1 MRQDWNE
8 SPIAGALQTLWTG
21 AIGSTGKKSLRLLDR
36 WLLAASKRLAH
47 RHRLSDADAED
58 VRARVLLEVVKRA
71 ADRSWAES
79 VVNAEAYLF
88 TCLNN
93 AWVSLWR
100 RNQAETRRAER
111 LRVEE
116 SARAESAF
124 AGAGVD
130 PDDEELDVEA
140 ARRTLQTMLNVCI
153 EEALLA
159 ARNDDEREERRR
171 AIEQVLGLHA
181 RTRTMEQVL
190 AEEGISPES
199 TKEERVRIRNR
210 LQKRH
215 ERARTALRLAAESLE
230 ESGQLSA
237 DLAQRMRLAVGLLR
251 RCQRSKGAGVD
262 GGGTPA

>member
-1 MRQDWNE
+1 
-8 SPIAGALQTLWTG
+8 
-21 AIGSTGKKSLRLLDR
+21 
-36 WLLAASKRLAH
+36 
-47 RHRLSDADAED
+47 
-58 VRARVLLEVVKRA
+58 
-71 ADRSWAES
+71 
-79 VVNAEAYLF
+79 
-88 TCLNN
+88 
-93 AWVSLWR
+93 
-100 RNQAETRRAER
+100 
-111 LRVEE
+111 
-116 SARAESAF
+116 
-124 AGAGVD
+124 
-130 PDDEELDVEA
+130 
-140 ARRTLQTMLNVCI
+140 MLNVCI